1 MYDVSIRKTV
11 LERISAGESL
21 RDIAKSEGMPEK
33 TTILRWV
40 SEDTE
45 FRDQYARAMLV
56 RADIKFMELDEVA
69 DEAANAESAVRVN
82 GLRLKADN
90 IKWQLARMN
99 PKKYGDRLETTL
111 KGDPENPVLVRVSF
125 G

>member
-1 MYDVSIRKTV
+1 M
-11 LERISAGESL
+11 ERISAGESL

-111 KGDPENPVLVRVSF
+111 KGDPENPVLVRLSF